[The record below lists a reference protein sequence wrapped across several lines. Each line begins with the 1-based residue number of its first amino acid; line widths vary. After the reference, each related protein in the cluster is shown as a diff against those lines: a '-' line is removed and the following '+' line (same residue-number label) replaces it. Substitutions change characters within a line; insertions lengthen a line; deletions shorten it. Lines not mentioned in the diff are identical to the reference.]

1 MSTSSKNCDA
11 KEVKEYRIRTALEQS
26 RLRALGSVQSFVCLP
41 RYSCTSTPPPP
52 LLEEEK
58 NCLISNPVD

>member
-41 RYSCTSTPPPP
+41 RY
-52 LLEEEK
+52 
-58 NCLISNPVD
+58 